1 MIELIS
7 DRVARY
13 RTVDIGADS
22 VDRWLYALLALGTIF
37 GIGHHLDH
45 IVRGNHVGWPLIPE
59 VTAFT
64 YSLGFYPFILIGL
77 YLTLQERVGI
87 GYWFLLFVAG
97 SLMVT
102 FVHFGPWASE
112 PPQDIIQPYS
122 NVYVGYFAVVWL
134 FGFVGTFWA
143 GTVYSAYRWMIIR
156 Y

>member
-7 DRVARY
+7 DRFARY
-13 RTVDIGADS
+13 RTADIGADS
-22 VDRWLYALLALGTIF
+22 VDRWLYALLVLGTIF

-45 IVRGNHVGWPLIPE
+45 IIRGNHVGWPLIPE
-59 VTAFT
+59 VTPFT

-77 YLTLQERVGI
+77 YLTLRERVGI

-102 FVHFGPWASE
+102 LVHFGPWASE

>member
-7 DRVARY
+7 DRFARY
-13 RTVDIGADS
+13 RTADIGADS
-22 VDRWLYALLALGTIF
+22 VDGSVYALLVLGTIF

-45 IVRGNHVGWPLIPE
+45 IIRGNHVGWPLIPE
-59 VTAFT
+59 VTPFT

-77 YLTLQERVGI
+77 YLTLRERVGI

-102 FVHFGPWASE
+102 LVHFGPWASE

-143 GTVYSAYRWMIIR
+143 GTVYSAYRWIAIQS
-156 Y
+156 